1 MQYLNNQNF
10 EKNILNLRA
19 SVLFKLLQKNNIRS
33 NYNEVYYVIKSNK
46 DESTYKYFLKREKR
60 IYYYL
65 LYFLLFLFILVGSIA
80 LSYYYKDYV
89 IIFFDRMEINTF
101 YLIKLFNFI
110 ENSILYISETYNLLI
125 FKLKSL
131 TIPRDLW

>member
-1 MQYLNNQNF
+1 MNKLTL
-10 EKNILNLRA
+10 EESLINLRA
-19 SVLFKLLQKNNIRS
+19 TALHALLLKNNIRF
-33 NYNEVYYVIKSNK
+33 NYNEVYNVIKSNN
-46 DESTYKYFLKREKR
+46 DESTYNYFLKREKR

-89 IIFFDRMEINTF
+89 IMFFDRMEINIF

-131 TIPRDLW
+131 NFPRGCV